1 MAKLMTELKEERKTF
16 DNSELEKYLVLF
28 LLIIVKFNK
37 KLIINMIHRY

>member
-37 KLIINMIHRY
+37 KLLINMIHRY